1 MNVATNKSL
10 NLPSQSTHTDIKNFG
25 ASSLNPLRRQ
35 LLIIDPRV
43 TDYKSFLSVIPPKT
57 EIHIL
62 DPNLEGIAQISAIL
76 GNSNDI
82 EALHIISHG
91 ADGTIH
97 LGNNTLDSSNLDS
110 YTTQLQ
116 QWQQAL
122 SPNADLLLYGCDI
135 AATEIGKTF
144 IAQLAHL
151 TGVDVAAS
159 ENITGKGG
167 DGELETQFGNI
178 ETTPLS
184 LANYEYTLASPV
196 ANTDTKALPVGAT
209 KTTIQVLSNDTD
221 ADGDKLTIQSVT
233 TPTAGGTV
241 AIEAD
246 IYAGGYFTDAGGDPN
261 ADYIA
266 KWDGTK
272 WSALGT
278 GLKHAPWS
286 IAINGSD
293 IYATGLNFYGQSVD
307 LDDPLAYGY
316 FIPKWDGSSWS
327 TLGGSFF
334 NPVHTIAINGS
345 DIYAGG
351 GFLDAGGD
359 PNADNIAKWNGTTWS
374 PVGGGINDTAVIMA
388 IAFNGSEIYAGGW
401 NLPVHWNGTTWS
413 SWGFGLY
420 GVLNAIAVNGSDIY
434 AGGDFFI
441 PGWYPADDI
450 DYIAKWD
457 GISWSALGS
466 SLNAQV
472 NAIVINGSDI
482 YAGGHF
488 TDAGGDVNADYIAKW
503 NGTSWSAL
511 GTGLNDTVSEIIIH
525 GNDIYAGGGFTDAG
539 GDVNA
544 DGIAKWD
551 GTTWS
556 ALGSGINGGVE
567 SIALG
572 PDYLTY
578 TPPSLTFN
586 GIDTFNYTI
595 TDGTTTASNSV
606 TVVVNDAPVLNVSGT
621 PTLTAINQDDS
632 SNNGT
637 LISDIIAALGGTKI
651 TDINASAFQGIAI
664 TGLNTSNGSW
674 EYTTDGTTWN
684 AFTASVTSARLLA
697 SDASTR
703 IRFVPNSGYTGTL
716 TNAITFAAWDQII
729 GTNGGTE
736 DVTAGNTTYG
746 TSSTFSS
753 ATETADITV
762 NPFPTITGI
771 TSPETD
777 GNYAVGSVIPI
788 AITFSQIVNVTG
800 TPQLSLNTGATATYS
815 SGSGS
820 DTLTFNYTVAAG
832 QNTADLDY
840 STTTAL
846 ALNNGTIQSV
856 TNGDAILTLAT
867 PGEANSLGANKA
879 LIIDTIAPTV
889 MIEQDAGQADPTAAN
904 TINYQVVFSEAVTEF
919 DTSDIVLGG
928 TANPTTA
935 VVTGSGTT
943 YNVAVSGMSANGTVT
958 AAVKA
963 GAATDAANNVS
974 AASTST
980 DNTVTY
986 DNTIPT
992 ISTIN
997 RANPNPSNANS
1008 VNYTVTFSET
1018 VTGVDEADF
1027 TLVPTGISGA
1037 SITNITGSG
1046 STYTVAV
1053 NAGTGDGTLQLNLVD
1068 DDSIKNGL
1076 NVPLGGPGASNGN
1089 SSGQLYQIDKTAPTA
1104 TATVND
1110 ITTAGG
1116 TSTQFTVTYSDG
1128 TGIDPN
1134 SLGNSNL
1141 RVTSAGGFSQL
1152 ATLINYTGSETTT
1165 TATYA
1170 IAPPGG
1176 SWDKADNGTY
1186 AIAVEAA
1193 EVKDPANNLIAA
1205 TTLGSF
1211 TVDINRAPVVET
1223 AIAPGTATATQPFSF
1238 QFPADT
1244 FTDADGD
1251 TLTYSATL
1259 DNDSSLPSWL
1269 NFNSTTR
1276 TFSGTPMV
1284 NNLGSLNI
1292 KVTASDGTAT
1302 VSEIFAL
1309 SVSELPNTAPV
1320 VNEAIADVTTNVSAP
1335 FNFIIPQNTF
1345 SDAEGNPLTYSATL
1359 EDGSPLPSWLI
1370 FDTTTGSFS
1379 GTPTV
1384 NNIGSFNIQVTASDG
1399 SLSVSDI
1406 FALTVSD
1413 LPNTAPVLSNAI
1425 ADVTANV
1432 SAPFNFILPGNTF
1445 SDADGNPLTYSAT
1458 LENGS
1463 PLPSWLI
1470 FDTTTG
1476 SFSGTP
1482 MVNHLGSINIQITA
1496 SDGSLSV
1503 SDIFALTVTDAPNT
1517 APVVNEAI
1525 ADASATVTEA
1535 FTLTIPNGTFTDADG
1550 NPLTYNAT
1558 LEDGSPLPSWLSF
1571 DATTNTFTG
1580 TPSPNNRGNLSIK
1593 ITASDGSLSVSDTFT
1608 LTVNEIA
1615 TPPAEEP
1622 PAETPNAAPVLE
1634 NAISSLNAIAF
1645 QPFSFTLPDDTFSD
1659 PDGDSLTYIAT
1670 LENGSPLPE
1679 WLEFDSITGTFTGLP
1694 TQDAIGNLTIKLT
1707 ASDGTASVD
1716 TELTINVL
1724 SKPDIMSG
1732 PWGPIGPPTF
1742 AAFLK
1747 QNPNSQAVALP
1758 DLTAIC
1764 HGEMR
1769 YPGPNLTEITL
1780 DGSETD
1786 DNLIGGDRPETF
1798 NGFGG
1803 NDFLHGLSGNDN
1815 LFGSERNDLIHGNR
1829 GNDYIEGGNGN
1840 DEIHAG
1846 KDDDIILGGE
1856 GDDELY
1862 GNYGNDIIMAGNGN
1876 DFANGNQG
1884 DDILKGGNDN
1894 DILHGGKGDDTVMG
1908 ENGTDI
1914 LLGDLGND
1922 IICVGSGNDFV
1933 SGNQG
1938 DDTLEGG
1945 DGDDVLWGGKDNDIL
1960 IGDNG
1965 EDWLFGDLG
1974 YDVVMGG
1981 AGGDRFVLRDN
1992 AETDLILDFTN
2003 GEDLIGL
2010 AQGLTF
2016 NDLTLTQQNHSAWI
2030 YAGNELLA
2038 ILNGVNASTLNQQ
2051 DFFTVV

>member
-1 MNVATNKSL
+1 MNVATIKSL
-10 NLPSQSTHTDIKNFG
+10 DLSSPLSDTEIGNLSTSG
-25 ASSLNPLRRQ
+25 LSALSRQ
-35 LLIIDPRV
+35 LVIIDPGV
-43 TDYKSFLSVIPPKT
+43 TDYQTLISVIPPKT
-57 EIHIL
+57 EIYIL
-62 DPNLEGIAQISAIL
+62 DPNLEGIAQIGAIL
-76 GNSNDI
+76 GNFNDI

-91 ADGTIH
+91 ADGKIH
-97 LGNNTLDSSNLDS
+97 LGNSTLDSSNLES
-110 YTTQLQ
+110 YRTQLQ

-122 SPNADLLLYGCDI
+122 SPNADLLLYGCDV

-159 ENITGKGG
+159 ENLTGKGG
-167 DGELETQFGNI
+167 NWELETQVGNI

-196 ANTDTKALPVGAT
+196 ANADTKALPVGAT
-209 KTTIQVLSNDTD
+209 KTSIQVLSNDID

-241 AIEAD
+241 EIEAD
-246 IYAGGYFTDAGGDPN
+246 VYAGGNFTDAGGDTN

-278 GLKHAPWS
+278 GLKHTPWS

-307 LDDPLAYGY
+307 LDDPLASGY

-327 TLGGSFF
+327 TLGGSFI

-374 PVGGGINDTAVIMA
+374 AVGGGINYTGVIME
-388 IAFNGSEIYAGGW
+388 IAFNGSNIYAGGW
-401 NLPVHWNGTTWS
+401 IPPAHWNGTTWS
-413 SWGFGLY
+413 TWGLGLY
-420 GVLNAIAVNGSDIY
+420 GGALNAIAVNGSDIY

-457 GISWSALGS
+457 GNSWSALGS

-482 YAGGHF
+482 YAGGNF

-511 GTGLNDTVSEIIIH
+511 GTRLNNTVEEIIIH
-525 GNDIYAGGGFTDAG
+525 GSDIYAGGDFTDAG

-551 GTTWS
+551 GTKWS
-556 ALGSGINGGVE
+556 ALGSGINGTVN
-567 SIALG
+567 SIAVG

-578 TPPSLTFN
+578 TPPTPTFN
-586 GIDTFNYTI
+586 GVDSFSYTI
-595 TDGTTTASNSV
+595 TDRTTTASNTV
-606 TVVVNDAPVLNVSGT
+606 TVVVNDAPVLDVSGT
-621 PTLTAINQDDS
+621 PTLTAINQNDS
-632 SNNGT
+632 NNNGT
-637 LISDIIAALGGTKI
+637 LISNIIAALGGTQI
-651 TDINASAFQGIAI
+651 TDINDDESASQGIAI
-664 TGLNTSNGSW
+664 TGLNTTNGNW

-684 AFTASVTSARLLA
+684 AFTASATSARLLA

-703 IRFVPNSGYTGTL
+703 IRFVPNTGYTGTVP
-716 TNAITFAAWDQII
+716 NAIAFAAWDRII
-729 GTNGGTE
+729 GKNGGIE
-736 DVTAGNTTYG
+736 NVTAGNTTNG

-771 TSPETD
+771 TSPQTD
-777 GNYAVGSVIPI
+777 GNYGVGTVIPI

-800 TPQLSLNTGATATYS
+800 TPQLRLNTGATASYS

-856 TNGDAILTLAT
+856 TKGNAILTLAT
-867 PGEANSLGANKA
+867 PGAANSLGVAKA

-889 MIEQDAGQADPTAAN
+889 TIEQDAGQADPTGAK

-919 DTSDIVLGG
+919 DHRDIVLGG
-928 TANPTTA
+928 TANPTTV

-943 YNVAVSGMSANGTVT
+943 YNVAVSGMNANGTVT

-963 GAATDAANNVS
+963 GAAKDVANNVS
-974 AASTST
+974 AASTSI
-980 DNTVTY
+980 DNTVIY
-986 DNTIPT
+986 DHTIPT

-997 RANPNPSNANS
+997 RVNPNPSNAHS
-1008 VNYTVTFSET
+1008 VNYSVTFSEA
-1018 VTGVDEADF
+1018 VTGVDKVDF
-1027 TLVPTGISGA
+1027 ILVPTGITGA
-1037 SITNITGSG
+1037 SITNVTGSG

-1076 NVPLGGPGASNGN
+1076 NVPLGGLGASNGN
-1089 SSGQLYQIDKTAPTA
+1089 SRGQIYQIDKTAPTA

-1128 TGIDPN
+1128 TAIDRS

-1141 RVTSAGGFSQL
+1141 RVTGAGGFSQL
-1152 ATLINYTGSETTT
+1152 ATLINYTGSETIT

-1186 AIAVEAA
+1186 AIAVEPSG
-1193 EVKDPANNLIAA
+1193 VKDTANNLVAA

-1238 QFPADT
+1238 QFPATT

-1259 DNDSSLPSWL
+1259 DNDNPLPSWL
-1269 NFNSTTR
+1269 SFNPTTR
-1276 TFSGTPMV
+1276 TFSGTPTV
-1284 NNLGSLNI
+1284 NHIGSLNI
-1292 KVTASDGTAT
+1292 KVTASDGMAT
-1302 VSEIFAL
+1302 VRDIFAL
-1309 SVSELPNTAPV
+1309 VVSDVSNTAPV
-1320 VNEAIADVTTNVSAP
+1320 VNEAIADVTANVSAP
-1335 FNFIIPQNTF
+1335 FNFVIPGNTF
-1345 SDAEGNPLTYSATL
+1345 SDTDGNPLTYSATL
-1359 EDGSPLPSWLI
+1359 EDGSPLPSWLS
-1370 FDTTTGSFS
+1370 FDATTYTFT

-1384 NNIGSFNIQVTASDG
+1384 NNLGNIPIKITVSDG
-1399 SLSVSDI
+1399 S
-1406 FALTVSD
+1406 F
-1413 LPNTAPVLSNAI
+1413 
-1425 ADVTANV
+1425 
-1432 SAPFNFILPGNTF
+1432 
-1445 SDADGNPLTYSAT
+1445 
-1458 LENGS
+1458 
-1463 PLPSWLI
+1463 
-1470 FDTTTG
+1470 
-1476 SFSGTP
+1476 
-1482 MVNHLGSINIQITA
+1482 
-1496 SDGSLSV
+1496 
-1503 SDIFALTVTDAPNT
+1503 
-1517 APVVNEAI
+1517 
-1525 ADASATVTEA
+1525 
-1535 FTLTIPNGTFTDADG
+1535 
-1550 NPLTYNAT
+1550 
-1558 LEDGSPLPSWLSF
+1558 
-1571 DATTNTFTG
+1571 
-1580 TPSPNNRGNLSIK
+1580 
-1593 ITASDGSLSVSDTFT
+1593 SVSDTFI
-1608 LTVNEIA
+1608 LTVSETA
-1615 TPPAEEP
+1615 TPSEEP
-1622 PAETPNAAPVLE
+1622 SAEMPNAVPVVEKALSSP
-1634 NAISSLNAIAF
+1634 NAIVF
-1645 QPFSFTLPDDTFSD
+1645 QPFSFTIPGDAFSD
-1659 PDGDSLTYIAT
+1659 ADGDTLTYTAT
-1670 LENGSPLPE
+1670 LANGGPLPE
-1679 WLEFDSITGTFTGLP
+1679 WLQFEPSTGTFSGLP

-1707 ASDGTASVD
+1707 ASDGTATVE
-1716 TELTINVL
+1716 TELTVNVL
-1724 SKPDIMSG
+1724 SEPAIISG

-1742 AAFLK
+1742 AAYLRK
-1747 QNPNSQAVALP
+1747 NPNSQAVALP

-1764 HGEMR
+1764 HGETA
-1769 YPGPNLTEITL
+1769 YPGPNVTEITI

-1786 DNLIGGDRPETF
+1786 DNLTGGDRAETF

-1803 NDFLHGLSGNDN
+1803 NDFLQGLSGNDN
-1815 LFGSERNDLIHGNR
+1815 LLGSEGNDLIHGNP

-1840 DEIHAG
+1840 DVIHAG
-1846 KDDDIILGGE
+1846 KDDDVILGGE

-1862 GNYGNDIIMAGNGN
+1862 GNLGNDVILGGNGN

-1884 DDILKGGNDN
+1884 NDWVDGGDGN
-1894 DILHGGKGDDTVMG
+1894 DILHGGKDDDTLKG
-1908 ENGTDI
+1908 GNGTDI
-1914 LLGDLGND
+1914 LFGDLGND
-1922 IICVGSGNDFV
+1922 LICAGSGNDFV
-1933 SGNQG
+1933 YGNQG

-1945 DGDDVLWGGKDNDIL
+1945 DGDDVIYGGKDNDIL
-1960 IGDNG
+1960 MGGNGD
-1965 EDWLFGDLG
+1965 DWLFGDLG
-1974 YDVVMGG
+1974 HDIVAGG
-1981 AGGDRFVLRDN
+1981 AGGDRFVIRPN
-1992 AETDLILDFTN
+1992 AGVDLIVDFTD

-2010 AQGLTF
+2010 TEGLTF
-2016 NDLTLTQQNHSAWI
+2016 NNLTLAPEQNSTWI

-2038 ILNGVNASTLNQQ
+2038 ILNGVDISDMNQQ
-2051 DFFTVV
+2051 DFFMVG